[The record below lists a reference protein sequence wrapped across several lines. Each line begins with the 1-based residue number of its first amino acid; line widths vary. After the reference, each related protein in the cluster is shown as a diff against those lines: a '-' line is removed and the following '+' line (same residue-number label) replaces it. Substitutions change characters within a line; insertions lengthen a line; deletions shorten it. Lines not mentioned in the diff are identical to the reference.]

1 MAIELTRARTISA
14 NETKAN
20 GARLLAVE
28 HTVKSKALQ
37 EAYHSVVQVQAGQK
51 LTLPTEATNLASI
64 RYIYLETN
72 DEITLGILNS
82 NIGQASAQELQ
93 VSPLVVN
100 GLATFEADILATKVE
115 LTNLGSSAIRVH
127 VFVAGDTL

>member
-14 NETKAN
+14 NETKSN

-37 EAYHSVVQVQAGQK
+37 EAYHSVVQIQAGEK
-51 LTLPTEATNLASI
+51 LTLPTIATNLSSI

-82 NIGQASAQELQ
+82 NIGQATAQEL
-93 VSPLVVN
+93 VISPLVVN
-100 GLATFEADILATKVE
+100 GLATFEADISATTVE
-115 LTNLGSSAIRVH
+115 LTNLASSAIRVH